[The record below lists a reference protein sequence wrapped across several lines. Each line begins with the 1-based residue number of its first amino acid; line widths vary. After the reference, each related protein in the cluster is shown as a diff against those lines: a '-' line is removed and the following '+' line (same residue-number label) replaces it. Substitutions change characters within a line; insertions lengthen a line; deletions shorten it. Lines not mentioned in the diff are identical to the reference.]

1 MLRPEDEVV
10 PFRPRMVELNP
21 EIAGA
26 RERRERMEVRA
37 IEAMNPRRL
46 QSVQVS
52 ARVRALVQELDATS
66 FEARE
71 AAVAALLDAA
81 IDDAEVWAM
90 LDRGG
95 LGDESHE
102 RLVQVAVRRA
112 QDKPR
117 AALGVS
123 MAQAPADRGGVLIQ
137 STVPGL
143 PADGV
148 LQAGDVIER
157 INDTPVRSSEEVADV
172 LEQFAP
178 GTEVRL
184 IVVRA
189 ERDPKGRPLVG
200 PDGRPAERRREF
212 RMALGNAIE
221 LERGDPG
228 VRQVPGMRGQNIP
241 LDRRRAQAA
250 IVQRRFTRRLP
261 EAIVVPPAGDAA
273 SAPAPGG
280 GIVPGPG

>member
-26 RERRERMEVRA
+26 RERRERMEARA

-261 EAIVVPPAGDAA
+261 EAIVVPPAGDAV
-273 SAPAPGG
+273 PAQGG

>member
-1 MLRPEDEVV
+1 VLRPEDEVV

-273 SAPAPGG
+273 SAPAQGG

>member
-1 MLRPEDEVV
+1 
-10 PFRPRMVELNP
+10 
-21 EIAGA
+21 
-26 RERRERMEVRA
+26 
-37 IEAMNPRRL
+37 
-46 QSVQVS
+46 
-52 ARVRALVQELDATS
+52 
-66 FEARE
+66 
-71 AAVAALLDAA
+71 
-81 IDDAEVWAM
+81 
-90 LDRGG
+90 
-95 LGDESHE
+95 
-102 RLVQVAVRRA
+102 
-112 QDKPR
+112 
-117 AALGVS
+117 
-123 MAQAPADRGGVLIQ
+123 
-137 STVPGL
+137 
-143 PADGV
+143 
-148 LQAGDVIER
+148 
-157 INDTPVRSSEEVADV
+157 
-172 LEQFAP
+172 
-178 GTEVRL
+178 VRL

-273 SAPAPGG
+273 SAPAQGG

>member
-1 MLRPEDEVV
+1 MV

-273 SAPAPGG
+273 SAPAQGG

>member
-26 RERRERMEVRA
+26 RERRERMEARA

-172 LEQFAP
+172 LEQYAP
-178 GTEVRL
+178 GAEVRL

-261 EAIVVPPAGDAA
+261 EAIVVPPAGDAV
-273 SAPAPGG
+273 PAQGG

>member
-261 EAIVVPPAGDAA
+261 EAIVVPPAGDAV
-273 SAPAPGG
+273 PAQGG

>member
-1 MLRPEDEVV
+1 MV

>member
-1 MLRPEDEVV
+1 
-10 PFRPRMVELNP
+10 
-21 EIAGA
+21 
-26 RERRERMEVRA
+26 
-37 IEAMNPRRL
+37 
-46 QSVQVS
+46 
-52 ARVRALVQELDATS
+52 VRALVQELDATS

-273 SAPAPGG
+273 SAPAQGG

>member
-1 MLRPEDEVV
+1 MV

-261 EAIVVPPAGDAA
+261 EAIVVPPAGDAV
-273 SAPAPGG
+273 PAQGG

>member
-1 MLRPEDEVV
+1 VLRPEDEVV

-90 LDRGG
+90 LDRAG

-273 SAPAPGG
+273 SAPAQGG

>member
-21 EIAGA
+21 EVAGA

-37 IEAMNPRRL
+37 VEAMSPRRL

-52 ARVRALVQELDATS
+52 ARVRALVQELDAAS
-66 FEARE
+66 FEERE
-71 AAVAALLDAA
+71 AAVTELLDAA

-102 RLVQVAVRRA
+102 RLVRVAVRRA

-123 MAQAPADRGGVLIQ
+123 MAQTPAERGGVLIQ
-137 STVPGL
+137 STIPGL

-157 INDTPVRSSEEVADV
+157 INDTAVRSSEDVADV

-178 GTEVRL
+178 GAEVRL
-184 IVVRA
+184 LVTRA
-189 ERDPKGRPLVG
+189 ERDAKGRPFAG

-212 RMALGNAIE
+212 RMSLGNAIE

-228 VRQVPGMRGQNIP
+228 ARQVPGMRGQNIP

-250 IVQRRFTRRLP
+250 IVQNRFTRRLP
-261 EAIVVPPAGDAA
+261 EPIVVPPQAEAA
-273 SAPAPGG
+273 SSPAPGG
-280 GIVPGPG
+280 GILPGPD

>member
-1 MLRPEDEVV
+1 VLRPEDEVV

-26 RERRERMEVRA
+26 RERRERMEARA

-172 LEQFAP
+172 LEQYAP
-178 GTEVRL
+178 GAEVRL

-261 EAIVVPPAGDAA
+261 EAIVVPPAGDAV
-273 SAPAPGG
+273 PAQGG

>member
-273 SAPAPGG
+273 SAPAQGG

>member
-26 RERRERMEVRA
+26 RERRERMEARA

-172 LEQFAP
+172 LEQYAP
-178 GTEVRL
+178 GAEVRL

-200 PDGRPAERRREF
+200 PDSRPAERRREF

-261 EAIVVPPAGDAA
+261 EAIVVPPAGDAV
-273 SAPAPGG
+273 PAQGG

>member
-172 LEQFAP
+172 LEQYAP
-178 GTEVRL
+178 GAEVRL

-261 EAIVVPPAGDAA
+261 EAIVVPPAGDAV
-273 SAPAPGG
+273 PAQGG

>member
-1 MLRPEDEVV
+1 MV

-90 LDRGG
+90 LDRAG

>member
-1 MLRPEDEVV
+1 VLRPEDEVV

-26 RERRERMEVRA
+26 RERRERMEARA

-261 EAIVVPPAGDAA
+261 EAIVVPPAGDAV
-273 SAPAPGG
+273 PAQGG